1 MRQNVTPSGADRKCY
16 CEALSS
22 YETHRH
28 HLSLTGKNV
37 MRLAGLLVA
46 SLTLFSGCMR
56 EGEGIG
62 FAESP
67 AWHAT
72 SSDKAKVAFFE
83 ERCSKW
89 FNPGTVEM
97 AQCIR
102 VEMTESQ
109 KRASK
114 KMAGAFSSYGSSD
127 YDPDTSE
134 FAPVTIKRP
143 TVYRSV
149 GNTVRGSDGTSCRQ
163 VGSTTR
169 CSDGTSY
176 RRVGNTVRSSDGT
189 SYRRVG
195 NTVRSSDGTSWR
207 RVGNT
212 IRSSDGTSCR
222 YVGRTLRCY

>member
-1 MRQNVTPSGADRKCY
+1 MKSA
-16 CEALSS
+16 
-22 YETHRH
+22 
-28 HLSLTGKNV
+28 
-37 MRLAGLLVA
+37 VA
-46 SLTLFSGCMR
+46 MIVFLTLLSGCMR

-83 ERCSKW
+83 ERCSIW
-89 FNPGTVEM
+89 FKLGTREMSQCVRQEM
-97 AQCIR
+97 A
-102 VEMTESQ
+102 ESQ

-114 KMAGAFSSYGSSD
+114 TMAGAFASYGS
-127 YDPDTSE
+127 TSYG
-134 FAPVTIKRP
+134 ANSSSIVPPPIQKP

-149 GNTVRGSDGTSCRQ
+149 GNTVRRSDGMSCRQ

-176 RRVGNTVRSSDGT
+176 RRVGNTIRSSDGT

-195 NTVRSSDGTSWR
+195 NTIRGSDGTSYR

-222 YVGRTLRCY
+222 YVGNTLRCY